1 MPYPFY
7 QQYPMFQQQ
16 IPQQIQQTNMLIS
29 VRNEMEARNYPVEP
43 GRSITFKDENQPY
56 IYVKTMGFSQL
67 EVPRFD
73 KYRLVKE
80 ENTIKAENGALEPQT
95 NISTI
100 DALKAEIKAIWG
112 EITALKELG
121 EQENDESEHE

>member
-1 MPYPFY
+1 
-7 QQYPMFQQQ
+7 
-16 IPQQIQQTNMLIS
+16 
-29 VRNEMEARNYPVEP
+29 MEARNYPVEP

-80 ENTIKAENGALEPQT
+80 EDTPKAQNDDLQSKAD
-95 NISTI
+95 ISTL
-100 DALKAEIKAIWG
+100 DTLKAEIKAIWG